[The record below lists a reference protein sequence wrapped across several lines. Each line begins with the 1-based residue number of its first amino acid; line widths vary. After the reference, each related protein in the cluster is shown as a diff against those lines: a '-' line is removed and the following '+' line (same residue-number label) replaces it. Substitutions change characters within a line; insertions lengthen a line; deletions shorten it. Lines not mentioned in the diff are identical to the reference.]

1 MRAPPESAG
10 SKHEWFYYPEMQST
24 EAIIF
29 INFDSD
35 ETAPQFVYHGALDLN
50 CRVDTAR
57 EWRGGV
63 AEEGRDEVS
72 REDAPA
78 APPVRLSLE
87 VRVLVLI
94 DQVTHADADVGG
106 VAS

>member
-1 MRAPPESAG
+1 MRASPE

-50 CRVDTAR
+50 CGVDTR
-57 EWRGGV
+57 EWRRDV